1 MSRSEPSNES
11 KNENS
16 NINININIK
25 GILFKVISVGF
36 FVLMAALVKES
47 SKMVPA
53 GEAVFFRSFFTLP
66 IIFGWLWMSGNIVS
80 GLKFVS
86 FFDHFWRGLIGTL
99 AMAFMFLGLGLLPLT
114 EVTAISYSAPILT
127 VVFAAALLREKI
139 RLIRF
144 TAVFMGFIGV
154 LIILYPRLSIISLE
168 QKFSFEARGA
178 FYVLLGATFM
188 ALAHIFIRK
197 LTKTETA
204 SAIVF
209 YFTISS
215 CFWSVLTVPFGWTLP
230 SMYTFSVLILA
241 GLLGG
246 FGQIFLT
253 TAYKYSEASMVAP
266 FEYISI
272 LFAIF
277 LGYFVF
283 GELPTVAVVIGSLV
297 VISSGILIIW
307 REHQLGVERI
317 RNTVNLSDTV

>member
-1 MSRSEPSNES
+1 
-11 KNENS
+11 
-16 NINININIK
+16 
-25 GILFKVISVGF
+25 
-36 FVLMAALVKES
+36 MAALVKES
-47 SKMVPA
+47 SKIVPA

-66 IIFGWLWMSGNIVS
+66 IIFGWLWLSGNMAS

-86 FFDHFWRGLIGTL
+86 FFDHFWRGLVGTL
-99 AMAFMFLGLGLLPLT
+99 AMAFMFLGLGLLPLP

-127 VVFAAALLREKI
+127 VVFAAALLRERV

-144 TAVFMGFIGV
+144 TAVSMGFIGV
-154 LIILYPRLSIISLE
+154 LIILYPRLSNISSE
-168 QKFSFEARGA
+168 QKFSFEAQGA
-178 FYVLLGATFM
+178 LYVLIGATFM

-197 LTKTETA
+197 LTRTETA

-215 CFWSVLTVPFGWTLP
+215 CFWSALTVPFGWVIP
-230 SMYTFSVLILA
+230 NMFTFGVLLLA

-253 TAYKYSEASMVAP
+253 TSYKYSEASMVAP

-272 LFAIF
+272 LFAIV

-283 GELPTVAVVIGSLV
+283 GELPTLTVLIGSLV
-297 VISSGILIIW
+297 VISAGILIIW
-307 REHQLGVERI
+307 REHRLGVERI
-317 RNTVNLSDTV
+317 RNKVNLS

>member
-1 MSRSEPSNES
+1 MSRPEASDTNT
-11 KNENS
+11 N
-16 NINININIK
+16 
-25 GILFKVISVGF
+25 GILLKVISVSF
-36 FVLMAALVKES
+36 FVLMAALIKES

-53 GEAVFFRSFFTLP
+53 GEAVFFRSFFSLP
-66 IIFGWLWMSGNIVS
+66 IIFGWLWLSGQMAS
-80 GLKFVS
+80 GLKVVS
-86 FFDHFWRGLIGTL
+86 FFDHFWRGLVGTV
-99 AMAFMFLGLGLLPLT
+99 AMAFMFLGLGLLPLP

-127 VVFAAALLREKI
+127 VVFAAAMLREKV

-154 LIILYPRLSIISLE
+154 LIILYPRLSVISLE
-168 QKFSFEARGA
+168 QKFSFESQGA
-178 FYVLLGATFM
+178 LYVLLGATFM

-215 CFWSVLTVPFGWTLP
+215 CFWSALTVPFGWVIP
-230 SMYTFSVLILA
+230 NMFTFGILILA

-272 LFAIF
+272 LFAIV

-283 GELPTVAVVIGSLV
+283 GELPSLTVLVGSLV
-297 VISSGILIIW
+297 VISAGILIIW
-307 REHQLGVERI
+307 REHRLGVERT
-317 RNTVNLSDTV
+317 RNKVSLS

>member
-1 MSRSEPSNES
+1 MSRPEALNTNS
-11 KNENS
+11 KK
-16 NINININIK
+16 K

-47 SKMVPA
+47 SKIVPA

-66 IIFGWLWMSGNIVS
+66 IIFGWLWLSGNMAS

-86 FFDHFWRGLIGTL
+86 FFDHFWRGLVGTL
-99 AMAFMFLGLGLLPLT
+99 AMAFMFLGLGLLPLP

-127 VVFAAALLREKI
+127 VVFAAALLRERV

-144 TAVFMGFIGV
+144 TAVSMGFIGV
-154 LIILYPRLSIISLE
+154 LIILYPRLSNISSE
-168 QKFSFEARGA
+168 QKFSFEAQGA
-178 FYVLLGATFM
+178 LYVLIGATFM

-197 LTKTETA
+197 LTRTETA

-215 CFWSVLTVPFGWTLP
+215 CFWSALTVPFGWVIP
-230 SMYTFSVLILA
+230 NMYTFVILLLA

-253 TAYKYSEASMVAP
+253 TAYKHSEASMVAP

-272 LFAIF
+272 LFAIV

-283 GELPTVAVVIGSLV
+283 GELPTVTVLFGSFV
-297 VISSGILIIW
+297 VISAGILIIW
-307 REHQLGVERI
+307 REHQLGI
-317 RNTVNLSDTV
+317 DGNKNKVNLSDTN

>member
-1 MSRSEPSNES
+1 MSRPEASDTNT
-11 KNENS
+11 N
-16 NINININIK
+16 
-25 GILFKVISVGF
+25 GILLKVISVSF
-36 FVLMAALVKES
+36 FVLMAALIKES

-53 GEAVFFRSFFTLP
+53 GEAVFFRSFFSLP
-66 IIFGWLWMSGNIVS
+66 IIFGWLWLSGQMAS
-80 GLKFVS
+80 GLKVVS
-86 FFDHFWRGLIGTL
+86 FFDHFWRGLVGTV
-99 AMAFMFLGLGLLPLT
+99 AMAFMFLGLGLLPLP

-127 VVFAAALLREKI
+127 VVFAAAMLREKV

-154 LIILYPRLSIISLE
+154 LIILYPRLSVISLE
-168 QKFSFEARGA
+168 QKFSFESKGA
-178 FYVLLGATFM
+178 LYVLLGATFM

-215 CFWSVLTVPFGWTLP
+215 CFWSALTVPFGWVIP
-230 SMYTFSVLILA
+230 NMFTFGILILA

-272 LFAIF
+272 LFAIV

-283 GELPTVAVVIGSLV
+283 GELPSLTVLVGSLV
-297 VISSGILIIW
+297 VISAGILIIW
-307 REHQLGVERI
+307 REHRLGVERT
-317 RNTVNLSDTV
+317 RNKVSLS

>member
-1 MSRSEPSNES
+1 MSRPEASDTNT
-11 KNENS
+11 N
-16 NINININIK
+16 
-25 GILFKVISVGF
+25 GILLKVISVSF
-36 FVLMAALVKES
+36 FVLMAALIKES

-53 GEAVFFRSFFTLP
+53 GEAVFFRSFFSLP
-66 IIFGWLWMSGNIVS
+66 IIFGWLWLSGQMAS
-80 GLKFVS
+80 GLKVVS
-86 FFDHFWRGLIGTL
+86 FFDHFWRGLVGTV
-99 AMAFMFLGLGLLPLT
+99 AMAFMFLGLGLLPLP

-127 VVFAAALLREKI
+127 VVFAAAMLREKV

-154 LIILYPRLSIISLE
+154 LIILYPRLSVISLE

-178 FYVLLGATFM
+178 LYVLLGATFM

-215 CFWSVLTVPFGWTLP
+215 CFWSALTVPFGWVIP
-230 SMYTFSVLILA
+230 NMFTFGILLLA

-272 LFAIF
+272 LFAIV

-283 GELPTVAVVIGSLV
+283 GELPSLTVLVGSLV
-297 VISSGILIIW
+297 VISAGILIIW
-307 REHQLGVERI
+307 REHRLGVERT
-317 RNTVNLSDTV
+317 RNKVSLS

>member
-1 MSRSEPSNES
+1 
-11 KNENS
+11 
-16 NINININIK
+16 
-25 GILFKVISVGF
+25 
-36 FVLMAALVKES
+36 MAALIKES

-53 GEAVFFRSFFTLP
+53 GEAVFFRSFFALP
-66 IIFGWLWMSGNIVS
+66 IIFGWLWLSGHMAS
-80 GLKFVS
+80 GLKVVS
-86 FFDHFWRGLIGTL
+86 FLDHFWRGLVGTL
-99 AMAFMFLGLGLLPLT
+99 AMAFMFLGLGLLPLP

-127 VVFAAALLREKI
+127 VVFAATMLRERV

-154 LIILYPRLSIISLE
+154 LIILYPRLSVISLE
-168 QKFSFEARGA
+168 RKFSFEARGA
-178 FYVLLGATFM
+178 LYVLLGATFM

-215 CFWSVLTVPFGWTLP
+215 CFWSALTVPFGWVIP
-230 SMYTFSVLILA
+230 NMFTFGVLLLA

-253 TAYKYSEASMVAP
+253 TSYKYSEASMVAP

-272 LFAIF
+272 LFAIV

-283 GELPTVAVVIGSLV
+283 GELPTLTVLIGSLV
-297 VISSGILIIW
+297 VISAGILIIW
-307 REHQLGVERI
+307 REHRLGVERI
-317 RNTVNLSDTV
+317 RNKVNLS

>member
-1 MSRSEPSNES
+1 LSRPEASDTNT
-11 KNENS
+11 N
-16 NINININIK
+16 
-25 GILFKVISVGF
+25 GILLKVISVSF
-36 FVLMAALVKES
+36 FVLMAALIKES

-53 GEAVFFRSFFTLP
+53 GEAVFFRSFFSLP
-66 IIFGWLWMSGNIVS
+66 IIFGWLWLSGQMAS
-80 GLKFVS
+80 GLKVVS
-86 FFDHFWRGLIGTL
+86 FFDHFWRGLVGTV
-99 AMAFMFLGLGLLPLT
+99 AMAFMFLGLGLLPLP

-127 VVFAAALLREKI
+127 VVFAAAMLREKV

-154 LIILYPRLSIISLE
+154 LIILYPRLSVISLE
-168 QKFSFEARGA
+168 QKFSFESKGA
-178 FYVLLGATFM
+178 LYVLLGATFM

-215 CFWSVLTVPFGWTLP
+215 CFWSALTVPFGWVIP
-230 SMYTFSVLILA
+230 NMFTFGILILA

-272 LFAIF
+272 LFAIV

-283 GELPTVAVVIGSLV
+283 GELPSLTVLVGSLV
-297 VISSGILIIW
+297 VISAGILIIW
-307 REHQLGVERI
+307 REHRLGVERT
-317 RNTVNLSDTV
+317 RNKVSLS

>member
-1 MSRSEPSNES
+1 LSRPEASDTNT
-11 KNENS
+11 N
-16 NINININIK
+16 
-25 GILFKVISVGF
+25 GILLKVISVSF
-36 FVLMAALVKES
+36 FVLMAALIKES

-53 GEAVFFRSFFTLP
+53 GEAVFFRSFFSLP
-66 IIFGWLWMSGNIVS
+66 IIFGWLWLSGQMAS
-80 GLKFVS
+80 GLKVVS
-86 FFDHFWRGLIGTL
+86 FFDHFWRGLVGTV
-99 AMAFMFLGLGLLPLT
+99 AMAFMFLGLGLLPLP

-127 VVFAAALLREKI
+127 VVFAAAMLREKV

-154 LIILYPRLSIISLE
+154 LIILYPRLSVISLE

-178 FYVLLGATFM
+178 LYVLLGATFM

-215 CFWSVLTVPFGWTLP
+215 CFWSALTVPFGWVIP
-230 SMYTFSVLILA
+230 NMFTFGILLLA

-272 LFAIF
+272 LFAIV

-283 GELPTVAVVIGSLV
+283 GELPSLTVLVGSLV
-297 VISSGILIIW
+297 VISAGILIIW
-307 REHQLGVERI
+307 REHRLGVERT
-317 RNTVNLSDTV
+317 RNKVSLS

>member
-1 MSRSEPSNES
+1 LSRPQTSDTNT
-11 KNENS
+11 
-16 NINININIK
+16 K
-25 GILFKVISVGF
+25 GILLKVISVSF
-36 FVLMAALVKES
+36 FVLMAALIKES

-53 GEAVFFRSFFTLP
+53 GEAVFFRSFFALP
-66 IIFGWLWMSGNIVS
+66 IIFGWLWLSGHMAS
-80 GLKFVS
+80 GLKVVS
-86 FFDHFWRGLIGTL
+86 FFDHFWRGLVGTL
-99 AMAFMFLGLGLLPLT
+99 AMAFMFLGLGLLPLP

-127 VVFAAALLREKI
+127 VVFAAAMLREKV

-144 TAVFMGFIGV
+144 AAVFMGFIGV
-154 LIILYPRLSIISLE
+154 LIILYPRLSVISLE

-178 FYVLLGATFM
+178 LYVLLGATFM

-215 CFWSVLTVPFGWTLP
+215 CFWSALTMPFGWVIP
-230 SMYTFSVLILA
+230 NMFTFGILLLA

-272 LFAIF
+272 LFAIV

-283 GELPTVAVVIGSLV
+283 GELPTLTVLVGSLV
-297 VISSGILIIW
+297 VISAGILIIW
-307 REHQLGVERI
+307 REHRLGVERT
-317 RNTVNLSDTV
+317 RNRVNLS

>member
-1 MSRSEPSNES
+1 MSRPETSDTNT
-11 KNENS
+11 
-16 NINININIK
+16 K
-25 GILFKVISVGF
+25 GILLKVISVGF
-36 FVLMAALVKES
+36 FVLMAALIKES

-53 GEAVFFRSFFTLP
+53 GEAVFFRSFFALP
-66 IIFGWLWMSGNIVS
+66 IIFGWLWLSGHMAS
-80 GLKFVS
+80 GLKVVS
-86 FFDHFWRGLIGTL
+86 FFDHFWRGLVGTL
-99 AMAFMFLGLGLLPLT
+99 AMAFMFLGLGLLPLP

-127 VVFAAALLREKI
+127 VVFAAAMLREKV

-154 LIILYPRLSIISLE
+154 LIILYPRLSVISLE
-168 QKFSFEARGA
+168 QKFSFESQGA
-178 FYVLLGATFM
+178 LYVLLGATFM

-215 CFWSVLTVPFGWTLP
+215 CFWSALTVPFGWVIP
-230 SMYTFSVLILA
+230 NMFTFGILILA

-272 LFAIF
+272 LFAIV

-283 GELPTVAVVIGSLV
+283 GELPSLTVLVGSLV
-297 VISSGILIIW
+297 VISAGILIIW
-307 REHQLGVERI
+307 REHRLGVERT
-317 RNTVNLSDTV
+317 RNKVSLS

>member
-1 MSRSEPSNES
+1 MSRPEASDTNT
-11 KNENS
+11 N
-16 NINININIK
+16 
-25 GILFKVISVGF
+25 GILLKVISVSF
-36 FVLMAALVKES
+36 FVLMAALIKES

-53 GEAVFFRSFFTLP
+53 GEAVFFRSFFSLP
-66 IIFGWLWMSGNIVS
+66 IIFGWLWLSGQMAS
-80 GLKFVS
+80 GLKVVS
-86 FFDHFWRGLIGTL
+86 FFDHFWRGLVGTV
-99 AMAFMFLGLGLLPLT
+99 AMAFMFLGLGLLPLP

-127 VVFAAALLREKI
+127 VVFAAAMLREKV

-154 LIILYPRLSIISLE
+154 LIILYPRLSVISLE
-168 QKFSFEARGA
+168 QKFSFESKGA
-178 FYVLLGATFM
+178 LYVLLGATFM

-215 CFWSVLTVPFGWTLP
+215 CFWSALTVPFGWVIP
-230 SMYTFSVLILA
+230 NMFTFGILILA

-272 LFAIF
+272 LFAIV

-283 GELPTVAVVIGSLV
+283 GELPTLTVLVGSLV
-297 VISSGILIIW
+297 VISAGILIIW
-307 REHQLGVERI
+307 REHRLGVERT
-317 RNTVNLSDTV
+317 RNRVNLS